1 MANIE
6 ALLAKVT
13 EVASDLA
20 SKAHNGRRML
30 VVTHIDADG
39 LSSGSIMFRAL
50 AREGAVV
57 SVRAVPDLDRAVIEE
72 IRSDAFDFYVFTD
85 LGSGLLK
92 DLDGS
97 LPDKYVVVDHHQLPP
112 DEEKRP
118 NILNA
123 WDFGYDGGTEACSAT
138 MAYLLATA
146 LGAENR
152 DTAHLA
158 VVGAVGDRQD
168 VGENHSLTALNNRA
182 LEEATSQGLVTVSS
196 DFLLHGRETRP
207 VHEAV
212 ALSYSPLI
220 PALSGSKDFS
230 LAALSKS
237 GLRLKT
243 AGRWRTLSELSGD
256 EKQML
261 LDVLTSFLASSGG
274 GTSAMGDLIGS
285 VFTIQPEDSFTPL
298 RDAREFATFLN
309 ACGRMDRTDLGI
321 AVCLGDRESAL
332 SDGLRAAGEYRA
344 RINKALQLVQ
354 ADGEKSTSHGSLI
367 IVMGDDFLEE
377 RLTGSVS
384 SILAGSAKY
393 RDKLVMVRA
402 RSGDSNIKVST
413 RAGDAYAGDVNLGQ
427 LMREAAEEVGGV
439 GGGHRMAAGAKIP
452 LTRLDDFTNAVVR
465 RVSA

>member
-6 ALLAKVT
+6 ALLSRAT
-13 EVASDLA
+13 EFATGLA
-20 SKAHNGRRML
+20 SLAHNGRRML

-39 LSSGSIMFRAL
+39 LSSGSIMFKAL

-72 IRSDAFDFYVFTD
+72 LRSEAFDFYVFTD

-92 DLDGS
+92 ELDNS
-97 LPDKYVVVDHHQLPP
+97 FADKYVIVDHHQLPP
-112 DEEKRP
+112 DEENKSSV
-118 NILNA
+118 LNA
-123 WDFGYDGGTEACSAT
+123 WDYGFDGGTEACSAT

-158 VVGAVGDRQD
+158 VIGAVGDRED
-168 VGENHSLTALNNRA
+168 TGESHSIMALNKRV

-207 VHEAV
+207 VHEVV
-212 ALSYSPLI
+212 AMSYSPLI
-220 PALSGSKDFS
+220 PGLSGSKDLS
-230 LAALSKS
+230 LATLSKS
-237 GLRLKT
+237 GLKLKT
-243 AGRWRTLSELSGD
+243 AGRWRTLSELSGE

-261 LDVLTSFLASSGG
+261 LDVLTSFIASAGG
-274 GTSAMGDLIGS
+274 GTSAVGDLIGS
-285 VFTIQPEDSFTPL
+285 VYTIQAEDSFTPL
-298 RDAREFATFLN
+298 RDAREFASFLN

-321 AVCLGDRESAL
+321 AICLGDREAAL
-332 SDGLRAAGEYRA
+332 SEGLRVASEYRA
-344 RINKALQLVQ
+344 KINKALQLVQ
-354 ADGEKSTSHGSLI
+354 ADEERTTSHGSLV
-367 IVMGDDFLEE
+367 IVVGDDFLEE
-377 RLTGSVS
+377 RLTGSIS
-384 SILAGSAKY
+384 SILAGSTKY

-402 RSGDSNIKVST
+402 KSGDSNIKVST
-413 RAGDAYAGDVNLGQ
+413 RAGDAYSGRVNLGQ

-439 GGGHRMAAGAKIP
+439 GGGHMMAAGAKFP
-452 LTRLDDFTNAVVR
+452 LARLDDFTNAVLT